1 MGFLINAIHKSEPTL
16 LNSGK
21 GKHKKETKHPDPKK
35 GFYIAKMSKNIRI
48 LYLFMN
54 KKKETITI

>member
-1 MGFLINAIHKSEPTL
+1 MGFLINTIHKSEPTL

-48 LYLFMN
+48 QKLL
-54 KKKETITI
+54 